1 MPRPSKP
8 MEYLD
13 RFITT
18 NDIRLHYAEVPG
30 DGPPLI
36 LAHGIGMDWRVWQ
49 AISRRLTPYFHLY
62 MIDLRGHGQSDK
74 PAHGY
79 TLAHYASDIE
89 DMVDALGLRDVILVG
104 SSLGGMVVASVEAP
118 EDIVRGRVLVD
129 PPITGGPTRDPEM
142 LRTILELKHQSLEAL
157 ADYLQGQ
164 NPGAGRLYL
173 QTMAQMWHE
182 AADGVIVDILDDV
195 DRYWNIEPALRWN
208 TAPTLILQADRSRG
222 GVLTDV
228 EARRAENIL
237 PQGKLIY
244 FPGAG
249 HAIHADKP
257 AEFVDLLLDFA
268 GIAAAA
274 ASSPP
279 AGG

>member
-268 GIAAAA
+268 GITAAA